1 MDYFKKLLSGLSDLN
16 VLYVEYEPLS
26 REMVSLMLKNFFKNL
41 DVAKDGEEALEKF
54 KQKYHDVVITDMS
67 MPKLN
72 GFTLTKEI
80 KKLNEETSIIFLSG
94 SNDIEALLQSIN
106 LGIDG
111 YLLKPIN
118 LEQFIQVLT
127 RVLQK
132 HYYMKKTREY
142 ENYLK
147 QFKNAVNEF
156 SIISK
161 TDLKGVIT
169 YANKNFEKISKY
181 SKKELIGNPH
191 NIVRHP
197 DMDKKFF
204 ENLWKT
210 IKSKKPF
217 KGVMKN
223 RDKEGKSYYVDT
235 IITPVLDL
243 KGDIKEYLAVR
254 KDITYFMNP
263 KKMFF
268 DAFNA
273 NKDVILIYMR
283 LDNYDE
289 LEEFY
294 TKDILERIEE
304 KSLKLLD
311 KKFMKYFDFE
321 MIYNLENGE
330 FALLLDKKYL
340 NDNFINLLQEI
351 QKRIKQNVLE
361 IDENIQYDLNVLMSV
376 VYEGVNI
383 YESAKLGLKEIRKNK
398 QSFIIANNFSIL
410 HHKKAE
416 KNLKT
421 IHLIKKAVVNS
432 KVVNFYQA
440 IINNK
445 TKEVDKYESLVRII
459 DENGKVIS
467 PYFFLDIAKKS
478 NYYPYITKA
487 VLNNSFDMLKKT
499 NKDISINLSFLDIK
513 NDLIKRKIFNLLK
526 EYKELS
532 SRIIF
537 EILEDEEIENFDL
550 MVEFINEVK
559 KYGVKIA
566 IDDFGSGYSNYI
578 RLLDYQPDILKIDG
592 SLIKNID
599 KDEFSKSIVKSIVTF
614 AKEQNLKTVAEFVEN
629 REIADFI
636 KNMGID
642 YSQGYYYVKPKS
654 MEEVV

>member
-1 MDYFKKLLSGLSDLN
+1 MDYFKKLFSELSDLN
-16 VLYVEYEPLS
+16 ILYVEDEPFS
-26 REMVSLMLKNFFKNL
+26 REMISLMLKNFFKNL

-54 KQKYHDVVITDMS
+54 KQKHYDIIITDMN

-72 GFTLTKEI
+72 GFELAQEIRKLDKEI
-80 KKLNEETSIIFLSG
+80 SIIFLSG
-94 SNDIEALLQSIN
+94 SNDIDSLLKSIN
-106 LGIDG
+106 IGIDG

-132 HYYMKKTREY
+132 HYYMKKAKES

-147 QFKNAVNEF
+147 QFKKAVNEF
-156 SIISK
+156 NIISK

-169 YANKNFEKISKY
+169 YSNKNFEKISKY
-181 SKKELIGNPH
+181 SQNELIGHSH

-197 DMDKKFF
+197 DTDKKFF
-204 ENLWKT
+204 ENLWDT
-210 IKSKKPF
+210 IQNKKVF
-217 KGVMKN
+217 KGVIKN

-243 KGDIKEYLAVR
+243 KGNIQEYLAVR
-254 KDITYFMNP
+254 KNITYFMNP

-268 DAFNA
+268 DTLNA

-294 TKDILERIEE
+294 TKDILDKIEE
-304 KSLKLLD
+304 KSLKFLD
-311 KKFMKYFDFE
+311 KKFMKYFDFD
-321 MIYNLENGE
+321 MVYNLENGE
-330 FALLLDKKYL
+330 FALILNKNYL
-340 NDNFINLLQEI
+340 NDNFINLLKNM

-361 IDENIQYDLNVLMSV
+361 IDDNIQYDLNILMSV
-376 VYEGVNI
+376 VYEGENI
-383 YESAKLGLKEIRKNK
+383 YESAKIGLKEIIKNK
-398 QSFIIANNFSIL
+398 KMFIIANNYSVK
-410 HHKKAE
+410 HHEKAKE
-416 KNLKT
+416 NLKT
-421 IHLIKKAVVNS
+421 IHLIKKAVVNT

-445 TKEVDKYESLVRII
+445 TEEVEKYESLVRII

-467 PYFFLDIAKKS
+467 PFFFLDISKKS

-487 VLNNSFDMLKKT
+487 VLNNSFGMLKKI
-499 NKDISINLSFLDIK
+499 NKEISINLSFLDIE
-513 NDLIKRKIFNLLK
+513 NDLIKHKIFNLLK
-526 EYKELS
+526 EYKEFA
-532 SRIIF
+532 SRIVL

-592 SLIKNID
+592 SLIKDID
-599 KDEFSKSIVKSIVTF
+599 KDEFSRSIVKSIVTF

-629 REIADFI
+629 REIAEI
-636 KNMGID
+636 VKKLGID
-642 YSQGYYYVKPKS
+642 YSQGYYYAKPEP
-654 MEEVV
+654 M

>member
-1 MDYFKKLLSGLSDLN
+1 MDYFKKLLAELPDLN
-16 VLYVEYEPLS
+16 VLYVEDEPFS

-41 DVAKDGEEALEKF
+41 DIAQNGQEALEKF
-54 KQKYHDVVITDMS
+54 KQKNYDIVITDMN

-72 GFTLTKEI
+72 GFELAREI
-80 KKLNEETSIIFLSG
+80 RKLNKETSIIFLSG
-94 SNDIEALLQSIN
+94 SNDTDSLLKSIN

-111 YLLKPIN
+111 YLVKPIN

-132 HYYMKKTREY
+132 HYYMKKAKES

-147 QFKNAVNEF
+147 QFQKAVDNF
-156 SIISK
+156 TIISK
-161 TDLKGVIT
+161 TNPKGVIT
-169 YANKNFEKISKY
+169 YTNKNFEKISKY
-181 SKKELIGNPH
+181 SKEELLGKFH

-197 DMDKKFF
+197 DMSKKFF

-210 IKSKKPF
+210 IKIKKPF
-217 KGVMKN
+217 KGVIKN

-243 KGDIKEYLAVR
+243 KGNVKEYLAVR
-254 KDITYFMNP
+254 KDITLFMNP

-268 DAFNA
+268 DTLNA
-273 NKDVILIYMR
+273 NKDSILIYMK

-289 LEEFY
+289 LEDFY
-294 TKDILERIEE
+294 TKNVLDKIEE
-304 KSLKLLD
+304 KSLTLLH
-311 KKFMKYFDFE
+311 KKFMEYFDFD
-321 MIYNLENGE
+321 MVYNLENGE

-340 NDNFINLLQEI
+340 NDKFIDLLQNI
-351 QKRIKQNVLE
+351 QKQIKQSVLE
-361 IDENIQYDLNVLMSV
+361 IDEDIQYDLNVLMSV
-376 VYEGVNI
+376 VYDGENI
-383 YESAKLGLKEIRKNK
+383 YESARIGLKEIIKTK
-398 QSFIIANNFSIL
+398 KMFIIANNYSVK
-410 HHKKAE
+410 HHEKAKE
-416 KNLKT
+416 NLKT

-467 PYFFLDIAKKS
+467 PYFFLDISKKS

-487 VLNNSFDMLKKT
+487 VLNNSFNMLKKT
-499 NKDISINLSFLDIK
+499 DKEISINLSFLDIE
-513 NDLIKRKIFNLLK
+513 NDLIKHKIFNLLK
-526 EYKELS
+526 EYKEFA
-532 SRIIF
+532 SRIVF

-599 KDEFSKSIVKSIVTF
+599 KDEFSRSIIKSIVTF

-629 REIADFI
+629 KEIAEVV
-636 KNMGID
+636 KELEID
-642 YSQGYYYVKPKS
+642 YSQGYYYSKPEA
-654 MEEVV
+654 M

>member
-1 MDYFKKLLSGLSDLN
+1 MDYFKKLFSELSDLN
-16 VLYVEYEPLS
+16 ILYVEDEPFS
-26 REMVSLMLKNFFKNL
+26 REMISLMLKKFFKNL

-54 KQKYHDVVITDMS
+54 KQKHYDIIITDMN
-67 MPKLN
+67 MTKLN
-72 GFTLTKEI
+72 GFELAQEIRKLDKEI
-80 KKLNEETSIIFLSG
+80 SIIFLSG
-94 SNDIEALLQSIN
+94 SNDIDSLLKSIN
-106 LGIDG
+106 IGIDG

-132 HYYMKKTREY
+132 HYYMKKAKES

-147 QFKNAVNEF
+147 QFKKAVNEF
-156 SIISK
+156 NIISK

-169 YANKNFEKISKY
+169 YSNKNFEKISKY
-181 SKKELIGNPH
+181 SQNELIGHSH

-197 DMDKKFF
+197 DTDKKFF
-204 ENLWKT
+204 ENLWDT
-210 IKSKKPF
+210 IQNKKVF
-217 KGVMKN
+217 KGVIKN

-243 KGDIKEYLAVR
+243 KGNIQEYLAVR
-254 KDITYFMNP
+254 KNITYFMNP

-268 DAFNA
+268 DTLNA

-294 TKDILERIEE
+294 TKDILDKIEE
-304 KSLKLLD
+304 KSLKFLD
-311 KKFMKYFDFE
+311 KKFMKYFDFD
-321 MIYNLENGE
+321 MVYNLENGE
-330 FALLLDKKYL
+330 FALILNKNYL
-340 NDNFINLLQEI
+340 NDNFINLLKNM

-361 IDENIQYDLNVLMSV
+361 IDDNIQYDLNILMSV
-376 VYEGVNI
+376 VYEGENI
-383 YESAKLGLKEIRKNK
+383 YESAKIGLKEIIKNK
-398 QSFIIANNFSIL
+398 KMFIIANNYSTI
-410 HHKKAE
+410 HHEKAKE
-416 KNLKT
+416 NLKT
-421 IHLIKKAVVNS
+421 IHLIKKAVVNT

-445 TKEVDKYESLVRII
+445 TEEVEKYESLVRII

-467 PYFFLDIAKKS
+467 PFFFLDISKKS

-487 VLNNSFDMLKKT
+487 VLNNSFGMLKKI
-499 NKDISINLSFLDIK
+499 NKEISINLSFLDIE
-513 NDLIKRKIFNLLK
+513 NDLIKHKIFNLLK
-526 EYKELS
+526 EYKEFA
-532 SRIIF
+532 SRIVL

-592 SLIKNID
+592 SLIKDID
-599 KDEFSKSIVKSIVTF
+599 KDEFSRSIVKSIVTF

-629 REIADFI
+629 REIAEI
-636 KNMGID
+636 VKKLGID
-642 YSQGYYYVKPKS
+642 YSQGYYYAKPEP
-654 MEEVV
+654 M

>member
-1 MDYFKKLLSGLSDLN
+1 VDYFKKLLSELSDLN
-16 VLYVEYEPLS
+16 VLYVEDEPLS

-54 KQKYHDVVITDMS
+54 KKNRYDIIITDMS

-80 KKLNEETSIIFLSG
+80 RKLNEETSIIFLSG

-181 SKKELIGNPH
+181 SKKELIGHSH

-243 KGDIKEYLAVR
+243 KGDIQEYLAVR

-268 DAFNA
+268 DALNA
-273 NKDVILIYMR
+273 HKDVILIYMK

-459 DENGKVIS
+459 DENSKVIS

>member
-1 MDYFKKLLSGLSDLN
+1 MDYFKKLLAELPDLN
-16 VLYVEYEPLS
+16 VLYVEDEPFS

-41 DVAKDGEEALEKF
+41 DIAQNGQEALEKF
-54 KQKYHDVVITDMS
+54 KQKNYDIVITDMN

-72 GFTLTKEI
+72 GFELAREI
-80 KKLNEETSIIFLSG
+80 RKLNKETSIIFLSG
-94 SNDIEALLQSIN
+94 SNDTDSLLKSIN

-111 YLLKPIN
+111 YLVKPIN

-132 HYYMKKTREY
+132 HYYMKKAKES

-147 QFKNAVNEF
+147 QFQKAVDNF
-156 SIISK
+156 TIISK
-161 TDLKGVIT
+161 TNPKGVIT
-169 YANKNFEKISKY
+169 YTNKNFEKISKY
-181 SKKELIGNPH
+181 SKEELLGKFH

-197 DMDKKFF
+197 DMPKKFF

-210 IKSKKPF
+210 IKIKKPF
-217 KGVMKN
+217 KGVIKN

-243 KGDIKEYLAVR
+243 KGNVKEYLAVR
-254 KDITYFMNP
+254 KDITLFMNP

-268 DAFNA
+268 DTLNA
-273 NKDVILIYMR
+273 NKNSILIYMK

-289 LEEFY
+289 LEDFY
-294 TKDILERIEE
+294 TKNVLDKIEE
-304 KSLKLLD
+304 KSLTLLH
-311 KKFMKYFDFE
+311 KKFMEYFDFD
-321 MIYNLENGE
+321 MVYNLENGE

-340 NDNFINLLQEI
+340 NDKFIDLLQNI
-351 QKRIKQNVLE
+351 QKQIKQSVLE
-361 IDENIQYDLNVLMSV
+361 IDEDIQYDLNVLMSV
-376 VYEGVNI
+376 VYDGENI
-383 YESAKLGLKEIRKNK
+383 YESARIGLKEIIKTK
-398 QSFIIANNFSIL
+398 KMFIIANNYSVK
-410 HHKKAE
+410 HHEKAKE
-416 KNLKT
+416 NLKT

-467 PYFFLDIAKKS
+467 PYFFLDISKKS

-487 VLNNSFDMLKKT
+487 VLNNSFNMLKKT
-499 NKDISINLSFLDIK
+499 DKEISINLSFLDIE
-513 NDLIKRKIFNLLK
+513 NDLIKHKIFNLLK
-526 EYKELS
+526 EYKEFA
-532 SRIIF
+532 SRIVF

-599 KDEFSKSIVKSIVTF
+599 KDEFSRSIIKSIVTF

-629 REIADFI
+629 KEIAEVV
-636 KNMGID
+636 KELEID
-642 YSQGYYYVKPKS
+642 YSQGYYYSKPEA
-654 MEEVV
+654 M

>member
-1 MDYFKKLLSGLSDLN
+1 MDYFKKLLSELSDLN
-16 VLYVEYEPLS
+16 VLYVEDEPLS

-54 KQKYHDVVITDMS
+54 KKNRYDIIITDMS

-80 KKLNEETSIIFLSG
+80 RKLNEETSIIFLSG

-181 SKKELIGNPH
+181 SKKELIGHSH

-243 KGDIKEYLAVR
+243 KGDIQEYLAVR

-268 DAFNA
+268 DALNA
-273 NKDVILIYMR
+273 HKDVILIYMK

-459 DENGKVIS
+459 DENSKVIS